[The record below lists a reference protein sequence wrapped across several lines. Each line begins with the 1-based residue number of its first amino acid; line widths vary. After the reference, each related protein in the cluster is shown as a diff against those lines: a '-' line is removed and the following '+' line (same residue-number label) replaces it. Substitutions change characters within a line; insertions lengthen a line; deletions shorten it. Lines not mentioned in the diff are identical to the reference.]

1 MRVIS
6 YLLSFLLAI
15 LVGCSS
21 SSNIKQPEYV
31 ELILSDGD
39 KIRAQILQIDRD
51 QVVINARNW
60 KDAYEYGESI
70 PRVRIEGVKLSD
82 GMVLTLDEYEAVRKG
97 VSRQTDDGNKK
108 KKVAVANKANR
119 GGGENFHYDQLQGKQ
134 ISEMTEN
141 EFRYFMAMKEKE
153 WQEEGAKHDLD
164 ARAEE
169 LERAYEEA
177 IGNRKTETL
186 PQKSEPRVR
195 SRAELE
201 RSVASLLDAGLAPTY
216 MLYLDKKSRAGV
228 PLDETEAQ
236 MKDLIERN
244 PKWREMLEDLAYL
257 NRAAERALSRAYLYN
272 PEDLQAKLSL
282 KFNPDSDMDY
292 DDLIGQLHLSMGE
305 DVKMRDY
312 RRLVDVLGDSGGRAL
327 KELLEDYPNMQW
339 LKHQE
344 SAFLA
349 R

>member
-6 YLLSFLLAI
+6 YLLSFLFAI
-15 LVGCSS
+15 LLGCSS

-31 ELILSDGD
+31 ELILSDGN

-51 QVVINARNW
+51 QVVIDARNW

-70 PRVRIEGVKLSD
+70 PRIRIEGVKLSD
-82 GMVLTLDEYEAVRKG
+82 GMVLTLDEYEASRRGIVSKREKG
-97 VSRQTDDGNKK
+97 KQKAGAS
-108 KKVAVANKANR
+108 KKVSAP
-119 GGGENFHYDQLQGKQ
+119 GEENFHYDQLQGKQ

-153 WQEEGAKHDLD
+153 WQEEAAKHDLD

-169 LERAYEEA
+169 LERAYEDA
-177 IGNRKTETL
+177 IGNRKAETL

-244 PKWREMLEDLAYL
+244 PKWHEMREDLEYL
-257 NRAAERALSRAYLYN
+257 NRTAEKALSRAYLYN
-272 PEDLQAKLSL
+272 PEDLQTKLSL

-312 RRLVDVLGDSGGRAL
+312 RKLVDVFGDSGGRAL
-327 KELLEDYPNMQW
+327 KELLENYPDMQL
-339 LKHQE
+339 LKHEE